1 MTRTK
6 APPLPK
12 EVPSRDPE
20 GYHGGNWAEQE
31 RMIRERLG
39 PRDPSTTSDR
49 WNRQETLADFDNSLE
64 DWIDNEIAKW
74 QEDKL
79 NE

>member
-1 MTRTK
+1 MKRPN

-12 EVPSRDPE
+12 EVPNKDPE

-31 RMIRERLG
+31 RLLRERLG

-49 WNRQETLADFDNSLE
+49 WNRRQDLGDFDNSLE
-64 DWIDNEIAKW
+64 EWIDNAISKW
-74 QEDKL
+74 QEDK
-79 NE
+79 NRE